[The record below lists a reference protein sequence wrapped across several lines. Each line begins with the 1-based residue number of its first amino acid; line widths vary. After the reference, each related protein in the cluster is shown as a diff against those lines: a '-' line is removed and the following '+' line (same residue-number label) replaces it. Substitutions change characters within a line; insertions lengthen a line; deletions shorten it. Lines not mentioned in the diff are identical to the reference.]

1 MMSKERYQLHPIS
14 AVVNFIKGLKDLIFP
29 FIIIFVANRFQGGS
43 PSNDEHWTNY
53 IPYVIGI
60 VVLVLVL
67 VSGIIKWKRFI
78 YWFEDDELRIEY
90 GLFVKKKRYIPFD
103 RIQSFNYT
111 ESILHRPFKLVKVTI
126 ETAGSGVSTEPE
138 AELTAITK
146 EAAKQI
152 ETELALAK
160 KRKTNKSTDENGEI
174 VGQQLEELAIVP
186 SIPIFKMSMKDLLIL
201 ATTSGGIGV
210 VISGLAV
217 FLTQFSELIPYEKI
231 YDEVVV
237 FLKFGVFIVALM
249 IFVFLIIAWVFSV
262 IITTLNYYQFTI
274 VQEEDQIVL
283 SRGLLEKKKVTIP
296 IGRVQGIRIVEN
308 PLRQLFGYCTVI
320 VESAGGS
327 INDRDEK
334 IRLFPL
340 VKKNKI
346 RQPLNKLF
354 ADFDFD
360 PIWTSAP
367 KRAKPF
373 YYRLDFLWVI
383 PIMVGISYFYYP
395 YGLFSLLL
403 APVIFILGLWQYRSA
418 ALYLTKNQLSL
429 QYRGISKYTFFIEKK
444 RMQSLEMRQSPF
456 QKRKALAS
464 IETTIKSGVLGATAK
479 VEHLEVEYIEE
490 VMNWYEPSGY
500 VDEKK
505 GQP

>member
-1 MMSKERYQLHPIS
+1 MSKDRYQLHPIS

-43 PSNDEHWTNY
+43 SSNDGHWSSY
-53 IPYVIGI
+53 IPYVIGV

-90 GLFVKKKRYIPFD
+90 GLFVKKKRYIPFE

-111 ESILHRPFKLVKVTI
+111 ESVLHRPFKLVKVTI

-152 ETELALAK
+152 ETELAFAK
-160 KRKTNKSTDENGEI
+160 KRKLHKTTDENGEFLE
-174 VGQQLEELAIVP
+174 QQLEELALVP
-186 SIPIFKMSMKDLLIL
+186 SMPIFKMSMKDLLIL

-210 VISGLAV
+210 VFSGLAV
-217 FLTQFSELIPYEKI
+217 FLTQFSDLIPYEQI

-237 FLKFGVFIVALM
+237 FLKFGFFIVILM
-249 IFVFLIIAWVFSV
+249 IFVFLLVAWIFSV
-262 IITTLNYYQFTI
+262 IVTTLNYYQFTI
-274 VQEEDQIVL
+274 VKEEDQIVL
-283 SRGLLEKKKVTIP
+283 TRGLLEKKKITIP

-308 PLRQLFGYCTVI
+308 PIRQLFGYCTVI

-327 INDRDEK
+327 IGDRDEK

-340 VKKNKI
+340 VKKSKI
-346 RQPLNKLF
+346 KQPLNKLF

-360 PIWTSAP
+360 PMWTIAP

-383 PIMVGISYFYYP
+383 PIVVSISYFYYP
-395 YGLFSLLL
+395 LGLISLFV
-403 APVIFILGLWQYRSA
+403 APIIFLLGLWQHRSA
-418 ALYLTKNQLSL
+418 AIFLTKNQVSL

-456 QKRKALAS
+456 QKRKALAT
-464 IETTIKSGVLGATAK
+464 IETTIKSGMLGATAK
-479 VEHLEVEYIEE
+479 VEHLEVEDVEAI
-490 VMNWYEPSGY
+490 MSWYEPSGY

-505 GQP
+505 GQPQ